1 MEARHPTK
9 VQATGSNPL
18 RGLCGRRSK
27 LRRTGCDPVNVG
39 ANSADHPNPD
49 EMAERIGVVR
59 KWFQRDHY
67 DITKS
72 KRAQAVMCGAKEIT
86 WRQAGAMMFLKRKG
100 YRMGSPATV
109 EDRVKMFKG

>member
-1 MEARHPTK
+1 VVVYVDDMSASFKPKHRP
-9 VQATGSNPL
+9 
-18 RGLCGRRSK
+18 GRTYVMSHMI
-27 LRRTGCDPVNVG
+27 
-39 ANSADHPNPD
+39 ADTDEELH